1 MKAFVRHLPLLALLL
16 LASCEKGTSYADLGE
31 EGIDGTELTSNETK
45 KFTFTC
51 KGDFSSVYESSSGA
65 RKAKGANKAP
75 SYLSENT
82 LSMTDLWVLDYSG
95 GRLLQQLHQASTD
108 EGFGAPTMQL
118 AYGTHHIYFVASRG
132 TDPTLSTDDGT
143 ITWAKTSDTF
153 WADYEV
159 TVQKTSNGNRAV
171 TLERVATMLSV
182 TIADEL
188 PEGIATVNI
197 TPEHWYYGLNYTT
210 GAATADRKQERPVN
224 IPSSK
229 IGQANVRLDI
239 YGISGATEWTTDIA
253 IAAISSDGFS
263 LGSATITGAPF
274 LRNRVTHYT
283 GSLFS
288 ESTPMAISLESDW
301 LTPYEGT
308 W

>member
-1 MKAFVRHLPLLALLL
+1 MKAFVRHLPFVALLL
-16 LASCEKGTSYADLGE
+16 LASCEKGTTYADLGE
-31 EGIDGTELTSNETK
+31 GGIDGTELTSNETK

-51 KGDFSSVYESSSGA
+51 KGDFTSVSESSASSGMKKVK
-65 RKAKGANKAP
+65 RAP
-75 SYLSENT
+75 TYLSDNELN
-82 LSMTDLWVLDYSG
+82 MTDLWVLDYSG

-118 AYGTHHIYFVASRG
+118 AYGTHHIYFVVSRG

-188 PEGIATVNI
+188 PEGLDTFIGEGAR
-197 TPEHWYYGLNYTT
+197 GLS
-210 GAATADRKQERPVN
+210 G
-224 IPSSK
+224 
-229 IGQANVRLDI
+229 GQAHRVALARVLLDE
-239 YGISGATEWTTDIA
+239 S
-253 IAAISSDGFS
+253 AARRNGPLTS
-263 LGSATITGAPF
+263 PF
-274 LRNRVTHYT
+274 PPSHQTAFH
-283 GSLFS
+283 
-288 ESTPMAISLESDW
+288 
-301 LTPYEGT
+301 
-308 W
+308 